1 VLAVFEPLLVQPE
14 RTRPTMAIAA
24 TVVVTDNNFLV
35 FIDTPCDVVA

>member
-1 VLAVFEPLLVQPE
+1 VLAPFELLVQPE
-14 RTRPTMAIAA
+14 RARPTMAIAA